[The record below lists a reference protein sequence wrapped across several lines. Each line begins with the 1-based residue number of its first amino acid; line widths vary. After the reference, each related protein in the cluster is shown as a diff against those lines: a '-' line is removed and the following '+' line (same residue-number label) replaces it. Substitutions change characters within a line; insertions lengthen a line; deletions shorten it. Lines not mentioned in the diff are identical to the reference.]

1 MLPILIVPQTNVHN
15 FTDQSNHEEKHE
27 FDVRNSL
34 DTEDKNIQNSNCDNF
49 NKTVVNTKRSLVYDP
64 LNS

>member
-34 DTEDKNIQNSNCDNF
+34 DT
-49 NKTVVNTKRSLVYDP
+49 
-64 LNS
+64 